1 MARCRSAPS
10 GENAGK
16 EGRMWVGMGGD
27 ESAIGREATNVDVG
41 VRREERM
48 EDWGAGAG
56 AERVARGREKGARRA
71 RGGRGTARTR
81 ARRGILW
88 VLLCAFFAR
97 CGCLVGLVGPFALI
111 CVFSELRCGF
121 VGMLLCL
128 FETRKVEESEECRKG
143 GEIEI
148 KVFS

>member
-1 MARCRSAPS
+1 MWMWACVEKRGWKIGVQVRVRR
-10 GENAGK
+10 GLHE
-16 EGRMWVGMGGD
+16 EGRGERGVLGVG
-27 ESAIGREATNVDVG
+27 E
-41 VRREERM
+41 VRQEHER
-48 EDWGAGAG
+48 DGAFCGCF
-56 AERVARGREKGARRA
+56 
-71 RGGRGTARTR
+71 
-81 ARRGILW
+81 
-88 VLLCAFFAR
+88 CALFFAR
-97 CGCLVGLVGPFALI
+97 CGCLVGLVGAFALI